1 MSFNEAALLPIA
13 VVTAWS
19 GWYAMGF
26 PRDTAHTAADKQGM
40 LVWGGAS
47 SIGIAAVK
55 VARLMGFS
63 VYVTASEKHHDY
75 LMGLGA
81 TKVFDYRG
89 EDVVDS
95 VVKAA
100 KEDGVMLQTGFDAVG
115 QLESCLEILKEFQ
128 GEGTARLAEARPLLE
143 DSPKMEGVEVN
154 FVSAPKDEKERM
166 EFFHFVFNVWLKE
179 KFEKGELLPSPKI
192 QVVEGGLESANEG
205 LDELMKGVGG
215 VKLVLEV

>member
-1 MSFNEAALLPIA
+1 VLVPAVNAVPLPPGMSFNKAALLPMA

-19 GWYAMGF
+19 GWHAIGL
-26 PRDTAHTAADKQGM
+26 PRDTAYTAADKQGI

-47 SIGIAAVK
+47 SIGSAAVQ
-55 VARLMGFS
+55 VAKLMGFS

-81 TKVFDYRG
+81 TKVCDYRG
-89 EDVVDS
+89 EDVVES

-143 DSPKMEGVEVN
+143 DSSKMEGVEVN

-179 KFEKGELLPSPKI
+179 KLEKGELVPSPKI
-192 QVVEGGLESANEG
+192 RVVEGGV
-205 LDELMKGVGG
+205 GVGERG
-215 VKLVLEV
+215 VG